1 MHTSDS
7 NQRPFYRD
15 QIVAKDLVSF
25 PVLVEETD
33 LLIFADRNLQET
45 AKNAVVTYRH
55 QLKTHI
61 SRFPE
66 FAGTLEPLPF
76 QTDAPPLIREMLKAA
91 RLAEVGPMASVA
103 GALAEQVGTEL
114 LDHTTQVIV
123 ENGGDIFLKVS
134 RDITVGIYAGTS
146 PLSNK
151 LAVKIPSGST
161 PLGVCTS
168 SGTVG
173 HSLSFGKTDAVTV
186 IAGSTA
192 LADATATAIGNL
204 VKEAKD
210 IAHALDIVQQIEGI
224 AGILIIVDDKFGV
237 WGDFEIVPT

>member
-7 NQRPFYRD
+7 HQRPFYRD

-25 PVLVEETD
+25 PVLIDETD

-45 AKNAVVTYRH
+45 AENAVFIYRN

-61 SRFPE
+61 SRYPD
-66 FAGTLEPLPF
+66 FASTLEPLPF

-91 RLAEVGPMASVA
+91 RLAQVGPMASVA
-103 GALAEQVGTEL
+103 GALAEQVGRNL
-114 LDHTTQVIV
+114 LENTAQVIV

-151 LAVKIPSGST
+151 LAVRIPSAST

-173 HSLSFGKTDAVTV
+173 HSLSFGSADAVTV
-186 IAGSTA
+186 IAQSTA
-192 LADATATAIGNL
+192 LADAAATAIGNSI
-204 VKEAKD
+204 KEAGD
-210 IAHALDIVQQIEGI
+210 IALGLDKVRHIEGI
-224 AGILIIVDDKFGV
+224 AGTLIIVDDKFGV

>member
-45 AKNAVVTYRH
+45 AKNAVCTYRQ
-55 QLKTHI
+55 QLKEHI

-66 FAGTLEPLPF
+66 FASTLEPLPF
-76 QTDAPPLIREMLKAA
+76 QTDAPLLIREMLKAA
-91 RLAEVGPMASVA
+91 RLAQVGPMASVA
-103 GALAEQVGTEL
+103 GALAEQLGTEL
-114 LDHTTQVIV
+114 LEHTSQVII

-151 LAVKIPSGST
+151 LAFKIPSAST

-173 HSLSFGKTDAVTV
+173 HSLSLGSADAVTV
-186 IAGSTA
+186 ISGSTA
-192 LADATATAIGNL
+192 LADATATAAGNC
-204 VKEAKD
+204 VKETGD
-210 IAHALDIVQQIEGI
+210 IAQGLDIVQHIEGI
-224 AGILIIVDDKFGV
+224 FGILIIVDDKFGV

>member
-1 MHTSDS
+1 MHTIDS
-7 NQRPFYRD
+7 HQRPFYRD

-45 AKNAVVTYRH
+45 AQNAVFSFRQ

-66 FAGTLEPLPF
+66 FASTLEPLTL

-91 RLAEVGPMASVA
+91 CLAQVGPMASVA
-103 GALAEQVGTEL
+103 GALAEQVGRNL

-134 RDITVGIYAGTS
+134 RDISVGIYAGNS

-151 LAVKIPSGST
+151 LAVKIPSAST

-173 HSLSFGKTDAVTV
+173 HSLSFGRADAVTV

-192 LADATATAIGNL
+192 LADAAATAVGNR
-204 VKEAKD
+204 VKEAAD
-210 IAHALDIVQQIEGI
+210 IEHGLDIVQQFEGI
-224 AGILIIVDDKFGV
+224 AGTLIIVDDRFGV
-237 WGDFEIVPT
+237 WGEIEIIPT

>member
-1 MHTSDS
+1 MKTSDS
-7 NQRPFYRD
+7 HQRPFYRD
-15 QIVAKDLVSF
+15 QIGAKDLVSF

-33 LLIFADRNLQET
+33 LLIFADSNLQET
-45 AKNAVVTYRH
+45 AENAVFTCRQ

-66 FAGTLEPLPF
+66 FVSTLEPLPL
-76 QTDAPPLIREMLKAA
+76 QADSPPLIQEMLQAA
-91 RLAEVGPMASVA
+91 LAAQVGPMASVA
-103 GALAEQVGTEL
+103 GALAEQVGAEL

-123 ENGGDIFLKVS
+123 ENGGDIFLKVT
-134 RDITVGIYAGTS
+134 RDITVGIYAGNS

-151 LAVKIPSGST
+151 LAVKIPSAST

-173 HSLSFGKTDAVTV
+173 HSLSFGRADAVTV

-192 LADATATAIGNL
+192 LADATATAIGNR
-204 VKEAKD
+204 VKETGD
-210 IAHALDIVQQIEGI
+210 IEHGLDIVQQIEGI
-224 AGILIIVDDKFGV
+224 AGTLIIVDDKFGV

>member
-7 NQRPFYRD
+7 HQRPFYRD

-25 PVLVEETD
+25 PVLIEETD
-33 LLIFADRNLQET
+33 LLIFADSNLRER
-45 AKNAVVTYRH
+45 AKSAVFTYRQ
-55 QLKTHI
+55 QLKAHI
-61 SRFPE
+61 STFPE
-66 FAGTLEPLPF
+66 FANTLKPLPF
-76 QTDAPPLIREMLKAA
+76 QADAPPLIREMLKAA
-91 RLAEVGPMASVA
+91 LLAQVGPMASVA
-103 GALAEQVGTEL
+103 GALAEKVGTEL

-151 LAVKIPSGST
+151 LAVKIPSAST

-173 HSLSFGKTDAVTV
+173 HSLSFGRADAVTV
-186 IAGSTA
+186 IARSTA
-192 LADATATAIGNL
+192 LADAAATALGNL
-204 VKEAKD
+204 VKKASD
-210 IAHALDIVQQIEGI
+210 IANALDTARQIEGI
-224 AGILIIVDDKFGV
+224 SGTLIIVDDKFGV
-237 WGDFEIVPT
+237 WGDFEIVST

>member
-7 NQRPFYRD
+7 QQRPFYRD

-45 AKNAVVTYRH
+45 AQNAVFSLRQ

-66 FAGTLEPLPF
+66 FASTLEPLPF
-76 QTDAPPLIREMLKAA
+76 QPDAPPLIREMLKAA
-91 RLAEVGPMASVA
+91 RLAQVGPMASVA

-134 RDITVGIYAGTS
+134 RDITVGIYAGNS

-151 LAVKIPSGST
+151 LAVKIPPAST

-173 HSLSFGKTDAVTV
+173 HSLSFGRADAVTV
-186 IAGSTA
+186 ISGSAA
-192 LADATATAIGNL
+192 LADATATAIGNRVKKAGDIGHGLDL
-204 VKEAKD
+204 VK
-210 IAHALDIVQQIEGI
+210 HIEGI
-224 AGILIIVDDKFGV
+224 AGTLIIVDDKFGV
-237 WGDFEIVPT
+237 WGDIEIAPT